1 MLKRSHAFGLFWLLA
16 ALGAGALYFDWHVE
30 SDLIGIVETHVH
42 QVGAREDGV
51 VRVVLSDIGAK
62 VTEGQVLARLSDDD
76 LDADEARLNEE
87 LESLNILIAAD
98 RERVRVDLGRLEM
111 QTAERR
117 AGIAERRAEWRSR
130 LGELAGV
137 EKEIQRL
144 EEAESAG
151 LGHSRE
157 LAELVI
163 RRRGLLE
170 YARSIANQMKSTE
183 GSSDD
188 EAPPDLEVLTTSL
201 AADRFERVEEIRRE
215 LVTLAERRKFREV
228 VAPAD
233 GYVVEVLARPGDT
246 VEAFLPVITVQAV
259 VARYVD
265 VYLPESHDSEAR
277 VGQHVV
283 VISKRPAGPLA
294 VGTISFVYP
303 GYLPIPER
311 LMFRGQIAWAQRL
324 RVELIQPNEL
334 RPGESVRVRFGDE
347 KSWVAPVAEVQAREP
362 AREALPGGA
371 LRPLEVPEALAG
383 RTRFEPSGIA
393 WLPDGA
399 RLLVVSDD
407 TGRRGGTKAHRPWVF
422 AMSAEGRVASEPL
435 AIEGL
440 EAVNDLEAVTPG
452 APGEYY
458 LVASQSVNSKGK
470 RPAARQVLLKVRV
483 DGERVVLVSQVAL
496 WPLLAALPPDQARA
510 LGLDPDQPEAG
521 RTLNLEAAAWRDGT
535 LLLGLKQPAAAGGA
549 WLWRLTDVAG
559 LLATGALAPG
569 QLTAQGPVDLGVVA
583 GRRAAFSDLAFDE
596 GGRLFALST
605 VPEAPEAEQEG
616 KLVLLEP
623 VDGGY
628 AARVLQ
634 RWPGM
639 KPEGLAVRGLRATV
653 VFDEG
658 PGAPGRIVDVDVPK

>member
-1 MLKRSHAFGLFWLLA
+1 MLKRSHAFGLFWILA
-16 ALGAGALYFDWHVE
+16 ALGAGALYFYWHVE

-144 EEAESAG
+144 EAAESAG

-163 RRRGLLE
+163 RRKGLLE
-170 YARSIANQMKSTE
+170 YARSIADQMKSTE
-183 GSSDD
+183 GASDV

-201 AADRFERVEEIRRE
+201 AADRFERVEEIRRD

-233 GYVVEVLARPGDT
+233 GFVVEVLARPGDT

-265 VYLPESHDSEAR
+265 VYLPEAYDSEAR
-277 VGQHVV
+277 AGQHVV
-283 VISKRPAGPLA
+283 VISKRPAGPIA
-294 VGTISFVYP
+294 AGTISFVYP
-303 GYLPIPER
+303 GYLPIPAR
-311 LMFRGQIAWAQRL
+311 LMFRGQIAWALRL
-324 RVELIQPNEL
+324 RVELTQPNEL

-347 KSWVAPVAEVQAREP
+347 KSWVSPVAEVEAREP
-362 AREALPGGA
+362 ALGPLPGGDRR
-371 LRPLEVPEALAG
+371 LIEVPEALAG
-383 RTRFEPSGIA
+383 RTRLEPSGLA
-393 WLPDGA
+393 WLPEGT

-422 AMSAEGRVASEPL
+422 AMSAEGRVVPEPL
-435 AIEGL
+435 VLTGIES
-440 EAVNDLEAVTPG
+440 VNDLEAITPG
-452 APGEYY
+452 SPGEYY

-470 RPAARQVLLKVRV
+470 RPAARQALLKVRA
-483 DGERVVLVSQVAL
+483 DGERVVVVSQVAL
-496 WPLLAALPPDQARA
+496 WPLLAALPPDRARA
-510 LGLDPDQPEAG
+510 LGLDPDQPEAR
-521 RTLNLEAAAWRDGT
+521 RTLNLEAAAWREGA
-535 LLLGLKQPAAAGGA
+535 LVLGVKQPVSPRGA
-549 WLWRLTDVAG
+549 WLWKLADVDA
-559 LLATGALAPG
+559 LFATGALAPG
-569 QLTAQGPVDLGVVA
+569 QLSALGAIDLGEVQ
-583 GRRAAFSDLAFDE
+583 GRRAAFSDLAFDAT
-596 GGRLFALST
+596 GRLFALST
-605 VPEAPEAEQEG
+605 IPEAPDAAQEG

-623 VDGGY
+623 TAGGY

-634 RWPGM
+634 RWPGL
-639 KPEGLAVRGLRATV
+639 KPEGLAIRGLRATV

-658 PGAPGRIVDVDVPK
+658 PGAPGRIVDVELPR

>member
-1 MLKRSHAFGLFWLLA
+1 MLKRSHAFGLFWTLI
-16 ALGAGALYFDWHVE
+16 ALTAGSLYYYWNVE
-30 SDLIGIVETHVH
+30 VDLIGIVETHVH

-51 VRVVLSDIGAK
+51 VRAVLSDIGAK

-76 LDADEARLNEE
+76 LDADETRLNEE

-144 EEAESAG
+144 EAAESAG

-157 LAELVI
+157 LAELII

-170 YARSIANQMKSTE
+170 YASSIANEMKSSA
-183 GSSDD
+183 GASD
-188 EAPPDLEVLTTSL
+188 AAPPPDLEVLTTSL

-215 LVTLAERRKFREV
+215 LVTLTERRKLREV

-233 GYVVEVLARPGDT
+233 GFVVEVLARPGDT

-265 VYLPESHDSEAR
+265 VYLPEAYDSEAR

-283 VISKRPAGPLA
+283 VLSKRPAGPLA
-294 VGTISFVYP
+294 AGTISFVYP

-324 RVELIQPNEL
+324 RVELTQPNEL

-347 KSWVAPVAEVQAREP
+347 KRWIAPVADVQAREP
-362 AREALPGGA
+362 ASAPPAGA
-371 LRPLEVPEALAG
+371 GLRPIEVPEALAG
-383 RTRFEPSGIA
+383 RTRLEPSGIA
-393 WLPDGA
+393 WLPDGV

-407 TGRRGGTKAHRPWVF
+407 TGRRGGTKAHRPWLF

-435 AIEGL
+435 AVEGL
-440 EAVNDLEAVTPG
+440 ESVNDLEAVTPG
-452 APGEYY
+452 HPGEYY

-470 RPAARQVLLKVRV
+470 RPAARQVLLKVRL
-483 DGERVVLVSQVAL
+483 DGERVVLVSQLAL

-510 LGLDPDQPEAG
+510 LGLDPDQPEAS
-521 RTLNLEAAAWRDGT
+521 RTLNLEAAAWREGA
-535 LLLGLKQPAAAGGA
+535 LVLGVKQPVSPQGA
-549 WLWRLTDVAG
+549 WLWKLADVDA
-559 LLATGALAPG
+559 LFATGTLAPG
-569 QLTAQGPVDLGVVA
+569 QLTALGAVDLGA
-583 GRRAAFSDLAFDE
+583 AHGRRAAFSDLAYDAT
-596 GGRLFALST
+596 GRLFALST
-605 VPEAPEAEQEG
+605 IPEAPDAGQEG
-616 KLVLLEP
+616 KLVQLSQ
-623 VDGGY
+623 
-628 AARVLQ
+628 AAAGFGAQILHRF
-634 RWPGM
+634 PGQ
-639 KPEGLAVRGLRATV
+639 KPEGLAIRGGRATI

-658 PGAPGRIVDVDVPK
+658 PGAPGHVVDVELPK